1 MLLWEL
7 AWKDLRRMFRSPFAV
22 GMAFF
27 APLLITGLLYLAF
40 GGLSSGSS
48 GMSPTRLVVVDLD
61 QPIPGVETK
70 AGTIV
75 TQVLSAPAMSSLLR
89 FSTASDE
96 VTARQMLARREA
108 DLALIIPADFSQAAF
123 AGGSGVAGSLQAR
136 LVILHDPT
144 LLVAPQILRSIV
156 SDILDNFLGSRSAV
170 NGALEAL
177 QAEGFPPDPA
187 LANQVV
193 QRYLLWVNSLTPSAG
208 GSGSVLETRSP
219 TRPVSSQSNPF
230 LALSMAGMMIYF
242 VFYSGAAASL
252 SILHEEEGGT
262 LARLFVTPV
271 SKATVLGGKVL
282 SALLLLA
289 IQVAV
294 LLASSSLLFGISWGY
309 PLVVVL
315 ASAGLVACAAGF
327 GLFLMSWVSSSR
339 QVGTVM
345 GGVLVITAMV
355 GGLFT
360 VAIPNMPEAFQTAG
374 LSMPQGWAL
383 QAFRLSLKG
392 EGVLPL
398 LLPLAVLLTLGIVF
412 FAWGLARFRK
422 RLS

>member
-7 AWKDLRRMFRSPFAV
+7 VWKDLRRMFRSPFAV

-48 GMSPTRLVVVDLD
+48 GISATRLVVVDLD
-61 QPIPGVETK
+61 RTIPGVEAK
-70 AGTIV
+70 AGSIV
-75 TQVLSAPAMSSLLR
+75 TQVFSTPAISSLFR
-89 FSTASDE
+89 VSSVSDE
-96 VTARQMLARREA
+96 ATARRMLEGREA

-123 AGGSGVAGSLQAR
+123 TGSGVTGGAQAR
-136 LVILHDPT
+136 LIILHDPT
-144 LLVAPQILRSIV
+144 LQVAPQILRSIV

-170 NGALEAL
+170 SSALDAL
-177 QAEGFPPDPA
+177 QAEGFSIDPA
-187 LANQVV
+187 LADQVV
-193 QRYLLWVNSLTPSAG
+193 QRYLLWAQSLTPSAG
-208 GSGSVLETRSP
+208 GSGPVLETRSP
-219 TRPVSSQSNPF
+219 NQPASSQSNPF
-230 LALSMAGMMIYF
+230 LALSMAGMMVYF

-262 LARLFVTPV
+262 LARIFVTPV
-271 SKATVLGGKVL
+271 AKVAVLGGKVL

-289 IQVAV
+289 IQVVV
-294 LLASSSLLFGISWGY
+294 LLLSSSLLFGISWGY

-315 ASAGLVACAAGF
+315 ASVGLVACAAGF

-360 VAIPNMPEAFQTAG
+360 VSIPNMPEAFQTAG

-392 EGVLPL
+392 EGVLSL

-412 FAWGLARFRK
+412 FAWGLARFRR
-422 RLS
+422 RLA